1 MISKEKAQENYSQSL
16 LIAREIKHERLER
29 YALGSLGLVEW
40 QLGNYEQAIDYYQQS
55 VELAAK
61 LKDPQEKAMA
71 LGNLGR
77 NFLAANKLQEAE
89 KALREAI
96 MLWENMR
103 EDLPDGDHIS
113 MFDKQ
118 LLPYHQLQ
126 EILVE
131 QNTQEKIEQALE
143 IAEKGRNSA
152 FISL

>member
-1 MISKEKAQENYSQSL
+1 M
-16 LIAREIKHERLER
+16 
-29 YALGSLGLVEW
+29 GSLGLVEW